1 MLLTPTRNRTGAHM
15 KINTNYTLYAPAKAE
30 EIAALLTADGDGWTY
45 KAKHD
50 PLGTGWSFIEVF
62 DEDQFIIGRVTF

>member
-1 MLLTPTRNRTGAHM
+1 M
-15 KINTNYTLYAPAKAE
+15 KINTTHTLYAPAKAE
-30 EIAALLTADGDGWTY
+30 EIAALLTAEDDDGWTY

>member
-1 MLLTPTRNRTGAHM
+1 M
-15 KINTNYTLYAPAKAE
+15 KINTTHTLYAPAKAE
-30 EIAALLTADGDGWTY
+30 EIAALLTTADDDGWTY